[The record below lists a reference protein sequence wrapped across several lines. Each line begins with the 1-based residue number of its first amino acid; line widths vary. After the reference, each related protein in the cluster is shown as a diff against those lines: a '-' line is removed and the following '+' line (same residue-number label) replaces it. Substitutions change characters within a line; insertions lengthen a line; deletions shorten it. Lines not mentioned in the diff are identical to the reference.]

1 MPKNYWMVVQSP
13 ENFRISKERGF
24 DVHGLTHRQ
33 RRRAQRIEPDDRI
46 LFYVSGIRKWTATAT
61 VTSKYFEDRTPVWQ
75 SNGQREEYP
84 LRVHMSPLI
93 VLAEPDYIDALD
105 LGPRLEYVKRWAPE
119 QWPLAFVETLHILP
133 QRDYRLIEGEMKRVK
148 SKRRRRRDRGQRR
161 DRSQR
166 QDGKRTSAER
176 DEAVSE
182 PEAITPTVEN
192 EVTSEAEARTGQRQ
206 PDEIDTAPGA
216 QAIRHSGEGRN
227 PADPLE
233 VASESEAAQIE
244 PEEVGVAPEPQPI
257 RHSGESRNPA
267 DPNDVAS
274 EAEVAQVELEEID
287 VAPEPQ
293 AVEASDEPVADEPVA
308 STETAENHSASDA
321 SATDST

>member
-1 MPKNYWMVVQSP
+1 MPKNYWMVVQSL

-33 RRRAQRIEPDDRI
+33 RRRAQRIEPDNRI

-61 VTSKYFEDRTPVWQ
+61 VTSKYFEDRTPVWK

-148 SKRRRRRDRGQRR
+148 SKRRRRRDRGRGR
-161 DRSQR
+161 ERSQR

-182 PEAITPTVEN
+182 PEAITPTAEN
-192 EVTSEAEARTGQRQ
+192 EITSEAEAGTGQRQ
-206 PDEIDTAPGA
+206 PDEIDTAPGP
-216 QAIRHSGEGRN
+216 QAIRHSGEKPAPANAVGRN

-233 VASESEAAQIE
+233 VTSESEAAQIE
-244 PEEVGVAPEPQPI
+244 PEEVGVAPEP
-257 RHSGESRNPA
+257 
-267 DPNDVAS
+267 D
-274 EAEVAQVELEEID
+274 
-287 VAPEPQ
+287 
-293 AVEASDEPVADEPVA
+293 AVEASEEPVADEPVA
-308 STETAENHSASDA
+308 STETAESHSASDA